1 MSYFKSL
8 NKYRTVVPPFWTD
21 QYLFLRD
28 GFIMGFGI
36 EFIFLY
42 ANMYDSFTRKAA
54 LKCLEQRRY
63 YDYKL
68 REHKKLNEI
77 KEAKKKRIQQIKEI
91 LKEPSE
97 IPELDNK

>member
-8 NKYRTVVPPFWTD
+8 NKYKTVVPPFWTD

-28 GFIMGFGI
+28 GFLMGFGL

-42 ANMYDSFTRKAA
+42 TNMYDSFTRKAA
-54 LKCLEQRRY
+54 LKWLEQKRY

-68 REHKKLNEI
+68 REQKKLNEI
-77 KEAKKKRIQQIKEI
+77 KEAKKKRIQQIKQI
-91 LKEPSE
+91 LKEPENIVDSN
-97 IPELDNK
+97 NK